1 MIEGITLGSWS
12 VILSHSLRRRGGGFL
27 RAKGWPE
34 SKGMKVVIIAD
45 QQQFGPAPIR
55 LGFRANED
63 ERTTF

>member
-12 VILSHSLRRRGGGFL
+12 VILSHSLRRCGGRISSG
-27 RAKGWPE
+27 KGQPE
-34 SKGMKVVIIAD
+34 TKGMKVVIIAD
-45 QQQFGPAPIR
+45 QQQFGPASIR